1 MSCGKLFL
9 NVFIGILIKEIMLT
23 GRGEEKKCELR
34 PLTMGS
40 NLPDR
45 KGEERAMPST
55 EKEKKEVSVHGCGP
69 VRDI

>member
-1 MSCGKLFL
+1 
-9 NVFIGILIKEIMLT
+9 
-23 GRGEEKKCELR
+23 
-34 PLTMGS
+34 MGS
-40 NLPDR
+40 NLPGR

>member
-1 MSCGKLFL
+1 MASYLFL
-9 NVFIGILIKEIMLT
+9 KVFTGILIKEITLT
-23 GRGEEKKCELR
+23 GRGEEKKCERR
-34 PLTMGS
+34 PSTMGS
-40 NLPDR
+40 NLTGR

>member
-1 MSCGKLFL
+1 
-9 NVFIGILIKEIMLT
+9 MLT

-34 PLTMGS
+34 PSTMGS

-55 EKEKKEVSVHGCGP
+55 EKEKKEVSVHGYGP
-69 VRDI
+69 VRDM